1 MVVSHHLPLVFL
13 VSTLPC
19 LSLPPLSFS
28 RKFWSI
34 YSVCTPVRLETY
46 IFICVNA
53 EAFIRL
59 TDPGWIDYCVSCSSI
74 ITPLVYDET
83 TPHPLIR
90 WNAGLHQTRSLL
102 RGYGHSPLSTAQL
115 LGSMDLPQFDFTFLF
130 FTLSRSLNGAASA
143 LGLVSVFIAIP
154 TLLLSLRASSLSSF
168 VFCVIIRHLYPP
180 TMCMQKSLHFPL
192 LPVVFAITVTRQ

>member
-13 VSTLPC
+13 VTLHR

-34 YSVCTPVRLETY
+34 YSVCTPVRLETH

-74 ITPLVYDET
+74 ITPFVYDET
-83 TPHPLIR
+83 TPPSYSLEC
-90 WNAGLHQTRSLL
+90 WLSSTRSLL
-102 RGYGHSPLSTAQL
+102 PGYGHSPLSTAQP
-115 LGSMDLPQFDFTFLF
+115 LGSMDLPQFDFTFL
-130 FTLSRSLNGAASA
+130 S
-143 LGLVSVFIAIP
+143 
-154 TLLLSLRASSLSSF
+154 
-168 VFCVIIRHLYPP
+168 
-180 TMCMQKSLHFPL
+180 
-192 LPVVFAITVTRQ
+192 